1 MIRLAM
7 AALAVTL
14 VSSTGCARP
23 WSESTGQ
30 PGFTERAPL
39 VEPLA
44 SRIDRG
50 GWMISDQA
58 RVWKVMESQS
68 GLPERHIG
76 YVVGANYRQV
86 RGGPAFKMY
95 KVSTLVREDQIG
107 HVDSLGR
114 AVRYVPQ
121 RDGTFRPEPVGT
133 NELSESVAAIFGT
146 MRHVRLAETSE
157 RRLAFEALDID
168 GNGLL
173 VPSETA
179 GFGEQMQ
186 AADSNGD
193 GGVDF
198 EEFELIDRL

>member
-1 MIRLAM
+1 MSSFDQGTIELMRLA
-7 AALAVTL
+7 
-14 VSSTGCARP
+14 STASITGYLYKKHGMRMRAIAGISP
-23 WSESTGQ
+23 LSTTRCR
-30 PGFTERAPL
+30 F
-39 VEPLA
+39 V
-44 SRIDRG
+44 
-50 GWMISDQA
+50 
-58 RVWKVMESQS
+58 
-68 GLPERHIG
+68 
-76 YVVGANYRQV
+76 
-86 RGGPAFKMY
+86 GPAFTM
-95 KVSTLVREDQIG
+95 
-107 HVDSLGR
+107 
-114 AVRYVPQ
+114 RYVPQ

-157 RRLAFEALDID
+157 GRLAFEALDID

>member
-14 VSSTGCARP
+14 ISAAGCARP

-58 RVWKVMESQS
+58 RIWKVMESQS
-68 GLPERHIG
+68 GLPERHVG

-95 KVSTLVREDQIG
+95 KVSTLDREDQIG
-107 HVDSLGR
+107 HVDPLGR

-121 RDGTFRPEPVGT
+121 RDGTFRPESLGT
-133 NELSESVAAIFGT
+133 NELDESVSAIFGT
-146 MRHVRLAETSE
+146 ARRVRLAETSE
-157 RRLAFEALDID
+157 RRLAFEALDLD

-179 GFGEQMQ
+179 SFGDHMQ
-186 AADSNGD
+186 QADTNKD

-198 EEFELIDRL
+198 EEFALIDRL

>member
-1 MIRLAM
+1 MIRIAM

-14 VSSTGCARP
+14 VAGAGCARS

-50 GWMISDQA
+50 GWMVSDQA
-58 RVWKVMESQS
+58 RVWKVMESQM

-95 KVSTLVREDQIG
+95 KVTTLDREDQIG
-107 HVDSLGR
+107 HVDALGR
-114 AVRYVPQ
+114 AVRYEPQ
-121 RDGTFRPEPVGT
+121 RDGTFRPEPMGT
-133 NELSESVAAIFGT
+133 NELPESVAAIFAT
-146 MRHVRLAETSE
+146 SRPVRLEETSE
-157 RRLAFEALDID
+157 RRLAFEAMDLD

-173 VPSETA
+173 TPEETA
-179 GFGEQMQ
+179 GFGERLQQ
-186 AADSNGD
+186 ADANAD

-198 EEFELIDRL
+198 EEFDRIDAL